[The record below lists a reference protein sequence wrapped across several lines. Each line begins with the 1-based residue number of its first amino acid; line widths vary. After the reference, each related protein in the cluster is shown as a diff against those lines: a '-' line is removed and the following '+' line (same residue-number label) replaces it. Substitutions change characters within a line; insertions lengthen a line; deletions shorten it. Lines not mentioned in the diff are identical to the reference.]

1 MENTTVVT
9 MDSQVITIL
18 VKKIYIV
25 LIIRRF
31 WNKGASTFLYIFK
44 SEQRSIQILYVL
56 QKKIESP

>member
-1 MENTTVVT
+1 